1 MMEIYDIITD
11 NVNIDISLI
20 NNYVISLEY
29 QWSYYMYVYI
39 YINNISFI
47 FSRWRISFISP
58 NTSPPV
64 ERVSQR
70 KS

>member
-39 YINNISFI
+39 Y
-47 FSRWRISFISP
+47 
-58 NTSPPV
+58 
-64 ERVSQR
+64 Q
-70 KS
+70 

>member
-29 QWSYYMYVYI
+29 Q
-39 YINNISFI
+39 
-47 FSRWRISFISP
+47 
-58 NTSPPV
+58 
-64 ERVSQR
+64 
-70 KS
+70 